1 MNKGKPNHKNTSR
14 KGSVGPKKQGAKPFK
29 REESKS
35 FKRDETKPFKRDD
48 SKSFKRDETKP
59 FKRDDSK
66 SFKRDETKP
75 FRKDDSKPFKKEEGA
90 KDDGAKRNF
99 SNNRPFGA
107 AKPKPKARKIAAE
120 SDDIRLN
127 KYIANSGLCSRREAD
142 IYIVS
147 GNVKVNGEP
156 ITEMGY
162 RVKPGDVVNF
172 DGSLVTPEKRLY
184 VLLNKPKG
192 FATSND
198 EIITEDNVISLV
210 KTASKHPLQPVGRM
224 DKTTLG
230 LLLFTND
237 SDLLQKLN
245 SPDHRSFKMY
255 QVSLDKNL
263 KYTDMEKIK
272 EGLTIADHRVFVDEI
287 AYVDGQ
293 AKTEIGIK
301 LKASNVK
308 LVRSLFEQL
317 GYDVLKVDRVMYGGL
332 TKWNLPRGKW
342 RYLTVEEV
350 RNLKNG

>member
-1 MNKGKPNHKNTSR
+1 MNKGKPNHKNTSG
-14 KGSVGPKKQGAKPFK
+14 KGSTGPKKQGDKPFK
-29 REESKS
+29 RADS
-35 FKRDETKPFKRDD
+35 KPFKRDESRPFKKAD
-48 SKSFKRDETKP
+48 SKSFVKE
-59 FKRDDSK
+59 
-66 SFKRDETKP
+66 E
-75 FRKDDSKPFKKEEGA
+75 SKPFKKEEGA
-90 KDDGAKRNF
+90 KGDGAKRSF

-107 AKPKPKARKIAAE
+107 AKPKPKARKIAAD

-142 IYIVS
+142 LYITS

-156 ITEMGY
+156 VVEMGY
-162 RVKPGDVVNF
+162 RVKPGDVVHF
-172 DGSLVTPEKRLY
+172 DGSLVTPEKKLY
-184 VLLNKPKG
+184 VVLNKPKG

-198 EIITEDNVISLV
+198 EIIGDDNVNSLI

-245 SPDHRSFKMY
+245 SPDHRSYKMY
-255 QVSLDKNL
+255 QVSLDKNM
-263 KYTDMEKIK
+263 KFTDMEKIK
-272 EGLTIADHRVFVDEI
+272 EGLTIGDYRVFVDEI

-293 AKTEIGIK
+293 AKTEIGLK

-308 LVRSLFEQL
+308 LVRSLFEEL
-317 GYDVLKVDRVMYGGL
+317 NYNVLKVDRVMYGGL

>member
-1 MNKGKPNHKNTSR
+1 MNKGKPSDKNR
-14 KGSVGPKKQGAKPFK
+14 AGKGVTGPKKQG
-29 REESKS
+29 
-35 FKRDETKPFKRDD
+35 
-48 SKSFKRDETKP
+48 
-59 FKRDDSK
+59 
-66 SFKRDETKP
+66 
-75 FRKDDSKPFKKEEGA
+75 SKPFKKQEEKSFKKDEGSKEGA
-90 KDDGAKRNF
+90 SKRTF
-99 SNNRPFGA
+99 YNNKPYGA
-107 AKPKPKARKIAAE
+107 AKPKPKARKIASE

-156 ITEMGY
+156 VTEMGY

-172 DGSLVTPEKRLY
+172 DGSVVTPEKRLY

-198 EIITEDNVISLV
+198 EVIAEDNVLSLI
-210 KTASKHPLQPVGRM
+210 KTASKHPLQSVGRM

-272 EGLTIADHRVFVDEI
+272 EGLMIADHRVFVDEI

-308 LVRSLFEQL
+308 LVRSLFEHL
-317 GYDVLKVDRVMYGGL
+317 NYDVLKVDRVMYGGL